1 MKKLLIIL
9 AATLALSA
17 SAQTM
22 KDQYRKLV
30 AAGQMDAAVT
40 EGINVKDRYKAA
52 GLYREMLDMLN
63 MMDADITNASCPDEA
78 TLHYRVQ
85 KERLATYMGWRRE
98 RESHEQFQRLERV
111 AEGLQG
117 DSIVQDWLM
126 TKDDFYKQYG
136 TTDQRTQCY
145 KELLE
150 RRRQGK
156 SLAETGAQ
164 FEYVISLADSRHYTT
179 ARTQLGM
186 MYKAWQDSVAVQLVQ
201 DSLADV
207 RSQYADSQATLAK
220 RDSTIT
226 TNRAIIGTLS
236 VVALGLA
243 AALVLVTLLWL
254 RYRLKSSRLKKEL
267 THEQAS
273 NEQKAHFISEISQ
286 RFAPQLQAIE
296 RTANAQCQEAVGDLR
311 NLLSDVE
318 AYAALEAN
326 PHQTYERE
334 TIDVRAVC
342 DQTISQAQEAI
353 ATTLPL
359 KADGPS
365 IRFQIAGEPLRQVLA
380 QLMTSALQLPETQK
394 VNIEFKKRGPHSGT
408 FVITN
413 YGGQLDDE
421 SRQSL
426 FVAFQG
432 SPIPGDPTGL
442 TYPICYLLASRIGG
456 TLEVD
461 PEFHKGVRFLLKVE
475 E

>member
-22 KDQYRKLV
+22 KDQYRRLV

-40 EGINVKDRYKAA
+40 EGINVKERYKAA
-52 GLYREMLDMLN
+52 ALYREMLDMLN
-63 MMDADITNASCPDEA
+63 LMDADITNASCPDEA

-117 DSIVQDWLM
+117 DSIIQDWLM

-136 TTDQRTQCY
+136 TADQRTQCY

-150 RRRQGK
+150 HLRQGK
-156 SLAETGAQ
+156 PLAETGAQ

-207 RSQYADSQATLAK
+207 RSQYADSQATLAE

-267 THEQAS
+267 KHEQAS
-273 NEQKAHFISEISQ
+273 NEQKAHFINEISQ
-286 RFAPQLQAIE
+286 RLTPQLDSIDRQA
-296 RTANAQCQEAVGDLR
+296 TPQCKDAVADLR
-311 NLLSDVE
+311 NLLTDVE
-318 AYAALEAN
+318 AYAALEAA
-326 PHQTYERE
+326 PSQTYERE
-334 TIDVRAVC
+334 TLNVRTICDDTVREAKEASGTKVAV
-342 DQTISQAQEAI
+342 T
-353 ATTLPL
+353 
-359 KADGPS
+359 ADGPS
-365 IRFQIAGEPLRQVLA
+365 IRFQIAGEPLRQVLT
-380 QLMTSALQLPETQK
+380 QLITSILQLPETQK
-394 VNIEFKKRGPHSGT
+394 VNIEFKKRGPHSGS

-426 FVAFQG
+426 FIAFQG

-442 TYPICYLLASRIGG
+442 TYPICYLLAARIGG
-456 TLEVD
+456 ELELD
-461 PEFHKGVRFLLKVE
+461 PEFRKGVRFLLKVE